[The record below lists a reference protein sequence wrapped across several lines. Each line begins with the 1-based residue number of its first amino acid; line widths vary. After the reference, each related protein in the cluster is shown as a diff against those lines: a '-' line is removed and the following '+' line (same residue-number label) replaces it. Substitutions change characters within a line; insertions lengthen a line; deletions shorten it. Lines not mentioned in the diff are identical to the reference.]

1 MKSELPTGTPPVAC
15 VVAVLPTRQLRAP
28 RARVPANPQTPP
40 SRGSSEIAEHPSHR
54 TEAVEAGAGPP
65 RFRGRGGAPHLSVS
79 KDLEAARNHQAAAGR
94 SPAHAQGPSPLLGGA
109 GQGTTGGG
117 AHPPPPLSRGQ
128 DGTCS
133 LFLLQPWLLR
143 KLLGRSAAAGC
154 PGTGLRHK
162 RSVITMTVRD
172 QSVNQL

>member
-79 KDLEAARNHQAAAGR
+79 KDLEAVRNHQAAAGR
-94 SPAHAQGPSPLLGGA
+94 RPCSRPGPQSIVG
-109 GQGTTGGG
+109 GGG
-117 AHPPPPLSRGQ
+117 ARDNRRRGSPTPSSLPRAGQ
-128 DGTCS
+128 DV
-133 LFLLQPWLLR
+133 LFVPPSALAASET
-143 KLLGRSAAAGC
+143 LG
-154 PGTGLRHK
+154 
-162 RSVITMTVRD
+162 
-172 QSVNQL
+172 

>member
-79 KDLEAARNHQAAAGR
+79 KDLEAVRNHQAAAGR
-94 SPAHAQGPSPLLGGA
+94 RPCSRPGPQSIVG
-109 GQGTTGGG
+109 GGG
-117 AHPPPPLSRGQ
+117 ARDNRRRGSPTPSSLPR
-128 DGTCS
+128 GRTGCALCS
-133 LFLLQPWLLR
+133 SFSPGCFGNSWVGQL
-143 KLLGRSAAAGC
+143 LLGVLGQASVTSAV
-154 PGTGLRHK
+154 
-162 RSVITMTVRD
+162 SS
-172 QSVNQL
+172 Q

>member
-79 KDLEAARNHQAAAGR
+79 KDLEAVRNHQAAAGR
-94 SPAHAQGPSPLLGGA
+94 RPCSRPGPQSIVGGGRGKGQQEEGLTHPLLSPEGRTGRA
-109 GQGTTGGG
+109 LCSSFSPGCFGNSWVGQLL
-117 AHPPPPLSRGQ
+117 LSVLGQ
-128 DGTCS
+128 ASVT
-133 LFLLQPWLLR
+133 
-143 KLLGRSAAAGC
+143 SAV
-154 PGTGLRHK
+154 
-162 RSVITMTVRD
+162 SS
-172 QSVNQL
+172 Q